1 MSNHMVNENLPDH
14 LAVALA
20 WQPMVARAALAALFA
35 LDTRLAGIVGQAREA
50 MLAQIKFAWWR
61 ERLAEVADDR
71 PAGEPLLAAIGSTW
85 AGREKPLLTLVD
97 GWEEMLGEDEPMEG
111 SISRFAH
118 ARGAALAGLA
128 GIVGGDSEKA
138 ANAGRRWALAEV
150 AHGAGSEPARALG
163 LALPPPASLSRNLR
177 GVAVLDGLAA
187 RSLVRGEPMLA
198 RRGAAL
204 AAMRLGMFGR

>member
-1 MSNHMVNENLPDH
+1 MATRAP
-14 LAVALA
+14 LAT
-20 WQPMVARAALAALFA
+20 LFA

-71 PAGEPLLAAIGSTW
+71 PAGEPLLSAIGSTW
-85 AGREKPLLTLVD
+85 AEHEEALSALVD
-97 GWEEMLGEDEPMEG
+97 RWEQMLGDDEPMEG
-111 SISRFAH
+111 SITIFAE
-118 ARGAALAGLA
+118 ARGAALAELA
-128 GIVGGDSEKA
+128 GMIGAEAEAEA
-138 ANAGRRWALAEV
+138 ASVAGRRWALAEV
-150 AHGAGSEPARALG
+150 AHGAGSVVARTMG
-163 LALPPPASLSRNLR
+163 RALPPPVSISRNLR

-198 RRGAAL
+198 GRGAVL